1 MTIYSKL
8 IELAD
13 SFFQM
18 DRTLEKFGDVYVY
31 FRIFGDVRAFVN
43 NVLAPFVPN
52 GVQQVRTVEMA
63 QKHVI
68 NMMSSAFTCLW
79 FPGVAF
85 FCFISGNLAP
95 ISL

>member
-52 GVQQVRTVEMA
+52 GVWKVAECGVFIARNQVQNLRIWRTM
-63 QKHVI
+63 
-68 NMMSSAFTCLW
+68 L
-79 FPGVAF
+79 
-85 FCFISGNLAP
+85 
-95 ISL
+95 ISLISVVKGFVVR